1 MDLMLFCD
9 MFCATGAVIG
19 LLDCLARKM
28 DAREASVSVVDLGE
42 LSAVGRS
49 TVCQTW
55 NGCLRVRSD
64 GLR

>member
-1 MDLMLFCD
+1 VTCFCNGGSD
-9 MFCATGAVIG
+9 R

-28 DAREASVSVVDLGE
+28 VAREADVSVVDLGE
-42 LSAVGRS
+42 LPAAGRS

-64 GLR
+64 GLC